1 MILAAIFLFIA
12 IEITPQQS
20 CISKG
25 VNNISA
31 YIASYDFGEISPR
44 NSDIALTDSIFLFAK
59 QLYNDNISEA
69 LLALTFAA
77 VPYRYVPVRVPLLN
91 LMIHYPLISAEEN
104 IFNLK
109 NRQLPSK
116 LFFDTPSGDYGDKD
130 KLAHFFGSAYL
141 AYLSLI
147 FDFAPVIGYFV
158 EVFEEK
164 FQVQSS
170 VDLRDMEANR
180 LGILFGKML
189 KKNYKT
195 LPSDILILNTL
206 LHLRIQI

>member
-1 MILAAIFLFIA
+1 
-12 IEITPQQS
+12 
-20 CISKG
+20 
-25 VNNISA
+25 
-31 YIASYDFGEISPR
+31 
-44 NSDIALTDSIFLFAK
+44 
-59 QLYNDNISEA
+59 
-69 LLALTFAA
+69 
-77 VPYRYVPVRVPLLN
+77 
-91 LMIHYPLISAEEN
+91 MIHYPLISAEEN